1 MSKGRHWLDYVVS
14 LIFILLVSQNTL
26 KISLSL
32 GLISTRRRRRGLDGG
47 GVCCPAAHRI
57 VPCEGD
63 VRADLGIHLLDVQ
76 VWARQ
81 SESGGLCPVC
91 GLEWNASAKVK
102 IYWNGDL
109 NTAQRGLGCLL
120 GKLCLIRQRLI
131 LRKMMANIGV
141 SLLQRWWLFCRLSK
155 HLPKEP
161 LLAGLSKLFRFEE
174 QKTHVNDDFPPVCV
188 ECWLFHLAVLCHLGV
203 FVH

>member
-1 MSKGRHWLDYVVS
+1 M
-14 LIFILLVSQNTL
+14 
-26 KISLSL
+26 

-141 SLLQRWWLFCRLSK
+141 SFLQRWWLFCRLSK